1 MFYVKEKVYLKFMYG
16 NLIYEGMFV
25 IFELVQV
32 FFINIQVDN
41 ELILNFLRIL
51 NIYIIIMFVIE
62 IF

>member
-1 MFYVKEKVYLKFMYG
+1 MFYVKKKIYLKFMYG
-16 NLIYEGMFV
+16 NLIYEGIFV
-25 IFELVQV
+25 IVELVQV
-32 FFINIQVDN
+32 FFINIQVGN

>member
-1 MFYVKEKVYLKFMYG
+1 MFYVKKKIYLKFMYG
-16 NLIYEGMFV
+16 NLIYEGIFV
-25 IFELVQV
+25 IVELVQV

-41 ELILNFLRIL
+41 ELIQNFLRIL